1 MRTLYVIGDSFSTAF
16 DFGGKFRE
24 DYIKFKGYVPKY
36 WGQMVAEELD
46 LNLVTYGSVGDNEQ
60 ILDKL
65 IDILDSIKENDI
77 LCIGWTSILRFRWAF
92 QDKWLCMFPTTSTD
106 FHSSFITKPAHE
118 EMIVN
123 RENVLYKESLL
134 KRIKL
139 IEMALPNNLIISW
152 SWENNLSI
160 KANIEGVVYETI
172 SDDTDGLINDHHWSE
187 NGNKEFADWLIDK
200 INKNKNTTSI

>member
-24 DYIKFKGYVPKY
+24 DYIKFKGYIPKY
-36 WGQMVAEELD
+36 WGQVVAEKLN

-65 IDILDSIKENDI
+65 IDILESIKENDI
-77 LCIGWTSILRFRWAF
+77 ICIGWTSIFRYRWAVG
-92 QDKWLCMFPTTSTD
+92 DEWRCMFPIISSD
-106 FHSSFITKPAHE
+106 FNYSVITKTTHE
-118 EMIVN
+118 EIIIN

-139 IEMALPNNLIISW
+139 IETALPNNLIISW
-152 SWENNLSI
+152 SWKNNLSKI
-160 KANIEGVVYETI
+160 ANIEGVELETI
-172 SDDTDGLINDHHWSE
+172 SEDSDSLINDHHWSE
-187 NGNKEFADWLIDK
+187 NGNKEFADWLINK
-200 INKNKNTTSI
+200 INENKNTTAI